1 MSDGDE
7 PDSEGEAAQSVN
19 TVAVLLIAFAVL
31 LFFYLIHIV
40 LLPFVLAGAVAFV
53 LTPLVDWLST
63 MTRAPRTAVALIVF
77 FILLALVLG
86 AAYLVVPSMLKEGV
100 QVLSHL
106 QSIIEQPLQRIVGDQ
121 KVQLLGQSVSA
132 SEIAVAAVT
141 ALRQFAERASSLF
154 LIFGSAFGAMFGFF
168 LTLTLLAYFLT
179 GGRRLATGFIWLF
192 PPSWRPLCARILF
205 RLRPIL
211 LRYFAG
217 IAGVVVFAGCAAY
230 LGLGVFLQL
239 KHAVLLAVLTGF
251 LEILPV
257 IGPGLSAVI
266 AGLAAVQQAASLWA
280 IFAYVIYAIALRLSI
295 DQVVGPLVLGNA
307 GRVHPTLV
315 IFCFLAGGVLFG
327 IAGVILAVP
336 AALTVKVVLAT
347 LYRKRVPTR
356 SAASRSRRGSPDDQI
371 V

>member
-1 MSDGDE
+1 MSDEDKS
-7 PDSEGEAAQSVN
+7 DSEGEAAQSVN

-40 LLPFVLAGAVAFV
+40 LLPFVLAGAIAFV
-53 LTPLVDWLST
+53 LSPLVDWLSR
-63 MTRAPRTAVALIVF
+63 MTGAPRTAVALLVF
-77 FILLALVLG
+77 FVLLALVVG
-86 AAYLVVPSMLKEGV
+86 AAYLVVPPMLKEGV

-106 QSIIEQPLQRIVGDQ
+106 QSIIEQPLQRILGDQ

-132 SEIAVAAVT
+132 ADIAGAAVT
-141 ALRQFAERASSLF
+141 ALRQFAERISSVFLISGSLF
-154 LIFGSAFGAMFGFF
+154 GSMFGFF

-179 GGRRLATGFIWLF
+179 GGRRLAIGFIWLF

-230 LGLGVFLQL
+230 LGLGVFLKL
-239 KHAVLLAVLTGF
+239 KHAILLSVLTGF

-257 IGPGLSAVI
+257 VGPGLSAVL
-266 AGLAAVQQAASLWA
+266 AGLVAVQQAKSIWA
-280 IFAYVIYAIALRLSI
+280 ILAYVIYAIALRLSI
-295 DQVVGPLVLGNA
+295 DQVIGPLVLGNA

-347 LYRKRVPTR
+347 VYRKPVHAR
-356 SAASRSRRGSPDDQI
+356 SAAPASRRGRRDNRVD
-371 V
+371 